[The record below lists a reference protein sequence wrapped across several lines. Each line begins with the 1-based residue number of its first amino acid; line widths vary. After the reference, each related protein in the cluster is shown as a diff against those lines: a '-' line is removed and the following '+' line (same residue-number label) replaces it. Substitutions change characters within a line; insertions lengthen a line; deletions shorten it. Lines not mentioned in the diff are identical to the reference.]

1 MLAFLDSLCTAL
13 LARDGHRILELL
25 RHPLARALPRQVR
38 EEALLIARRGGRTM
52 IAPVQTLRLYH
63 QTAHLM
69 GACSDPAT
77 DSRGG
82 DSASQRQLEIFA
94 SQ

>member
-1 MLAFLDSLCTAL
+1 MLAFLDTLCTAL
-13 LARDGHRILELL
+13 LAREAQQILELL

-38 EEALLIARRGGRTM
+38 EEALLIARQGGRTM

-63 QTAHLM
+63 QTAHLL

-77 DSRGG
+77 DSR
-82 DSASQRQLEIFA
+82 ASDGAPLRQLEMFA
-94 SQ
+94 AQ

>member
-1 MLAFLDSLCTAL
+1 MLAFLDTLCTAL
-13 LARDGHRILELL
+13 LARDAQQILELL
-25 RHPLARALPRQVR
+25 RHPLARALPRPVR
-38 EEALLIARRGGRTM
+38 EEALLIARQGGRAM

-63 QTAHLM
+63 QTAHLL

-77 DSRGG
+77 DSRTADG
-82 DSASQRQLEIFA
+82 APLRQLEMFA